1 MGPGWGRAAWRPSRS
16 SRRGG
21 ADGFVTAEA
30 AVVLPVLVL
39 LTAVLVAG
47 IAAAAAQIR
56 CVDAAQAGARALA
69 RGEPD
74 AVAAARVLAAAPAG
88 ARMEAVTRDGLVRY
102 RVLADVGP
110 PGALWAGVRFHVEHS
125 AVAAVEGE
133 APP

>member
-1 MGPGWGRAAWRPSRS
+1 LPRARVGRHPVRLSRWA
-16 SRRGG
+16 G

-30 AVVLPVLVL
+30 AVALPVLVL

-47 IAAAAAQIR
+47 IAAGAAQIR

-74 AVAAARVLAAAPAG
+74 AVAAERVRALAPAG
-88 ARMEAVTRDGLVRY
+88 ARTEVVTRDGLVHY
-102 RVLADVGP
+102 RVVADVGP
-110 PGALWAGVRFHVEHS
+110 PGAWWAGVRFHVEHR

-133 APP
+133 VPP